1 MNEKR
6 KKDDE
11 SSSATE
17 LSSSMAAPSNHKT
30 TDAAATSTSEY
41 DRINSLFLSV
51 EENKDEEEEK
61 KATPEKSKNSKKKRG
76 KVEEDYCLPP
86 SSHSSSEEEEEGVTN
101 RSSSSEEFYES
112 FPRAPRTPIPEPERS
127 CCSHGMTFAIGLF
140 ILLHFA
146 CCLVS
151 WFVPWWDGDL
161 HVTLSKEDTKTRD
174 WEFWKDAHVVRP
186 FVFLY
191 ITNIYNILS
200 LSYVTGY
207 SPFERQRCSFSQRHS
222 HSTS

>member
-30 TDAAATSTSEY
+30 ADAAATSTSEY

-51 EENKDEEEEK
+51 EENKDEVEEK

-86 SSHSSSEEEEEGVTN
+86 SSHSSSEEEGVTN

-161 HVTLSKEDTKTRD
+161 HVTLSKEDANTRD
-174 WEFWKDAHVVRP
+174 WEFWKDAHVVRL